1 MFNGFIDLTN
11 SLQNDWGE
19 QLLKAVVSQR
29 IGDLF
34 TYSQSV
40 EVSIESDPASQLLQG
55 EIDRLIMK
63 GQGLII
69 HRDFSVEEL
78 SFATDRVLL
87 DFESVLK
94 GKIHLKQPTHAIAQ
108 VIISE
113 ADINR
118 AFQTELVQKHIQQ
131 LIHGQPISFGAI
143 QVQILPENRLHFF
156 AKADVPN
163 YGQLPIC
170 LSGNVI
176 VDRPYRLALIN
187 PQFLTNLVPESLT
200 KMVQK
205 LNTIFTE
212 SLNNLVRV
220 DNLAVDGVKLL
231 LNHVETEAEKLIF
244 SGDAEIT
251 HFPQS
256 G

>member
-19 QLLKAVVSQR
+19 QLLKIVVSQG

-34 TYSQSV
+34 THSQSV
-40 EVSIESDPASQLLQG
+40 EVLVESQPASKLLQG
-55 EIDRLIMK
+55 EIDRLKIK
-63 GQGLII
+63 GKGLVIR
-69 HRDFSVEEL
+69 RDFPVEEL
-78 SFATDRVLL
+78 SFETDSVLL
-87 DFESVLK
+87 NFESVLK

-108 VIISE
+108 VIISQ

-118 AFQTELVQKHIQQ
+118 AFQAELVQKQMQQ
-131 LIHGQPISFGAI
+131 LIHSQPISFGDI

-163 YGQLPIC
+163 YGKLPIC
-170 LSGNVI
+170 VTGNII
-176 VDRPYRLALIN
+176 VDRPCRLTLIN
-187 PQFLTNLVPESLT
+187 PQFLTNLVPEYLT
-200 KMVQK
+200 KMVQN
-205 LNTIFTE
+205 LNIIFAE
-212 SLNNLVRV
+212 SLNNLVNV
-220 DNLAVDGVKLL
+220 ENFGLDGVSLL
-231 LNHVETEAEKLIF
+231 LNQVETQTEKLIF

-251 HFPQS
+251 HFPET